1 MSFAPIG
8 SVVFVDDDALVRT
21 ANVQS
26 LQLAGIEVTAFDG
39 PNAALPHLAANFN
52 GVVVTDIRMPHVD
65 GMQFFQMIRE
75 IDPTIPVILITG
87 HGDVPMAVA
96 ALKDGAHDFL
106 AKPFA
111 GDHLI
116 ASVRRALERRQLELD
131 NRHLRTMVETP
142 ADSAFIGQTPAIA
155 RLREAIDQVATADV
169 DVLIEGETGVGKEL
183 VAIMLHRQSARRG
196 HPFITINGGALP
208 PGISADR
215 QLFGDESADAS
226 RDVRRGQIERA
237 HRGTLFID
245 EIDRLD
251 AEQQAKLL
259 RVIEERE
266 VVPLGSG
273 VARQVD
279 VRIVATSRQDLQRAS
294 QSGAFREDLFYAINI
309 VRLRIPPLRERRND
323 IPLLYAHFVDEACT
337 QLRRPPRTLSDSDRR
352 YLLEHDWPGNVREL
366 RSFAFQSVLG
376 LGQGEV
382 PATGNEPVAT
392 LPERV
397 GQFEAMAIR
406 SALEECN
413 GSVPEV
419 LKRLGLP
426 RKTFYDKLR
435 RHSIAIED
443 FRR

>member
-1 MSFAPIG
+1 MSFTPIG
-8 SVVFVDDDALVRT
+8 SVIFVDDDALVRA
-21 ANVQS
+21 ANVQA
-26 LQLAGIEVTAFDG
+26 LQLAGIDVEAFDG
-39 PNAALPHLAANFN
+39 ATAALPHIVPDFN
-52 GVVVTDIRMPHVD
+52 GVVVSDIRMPHID
-65 GMQFFQMIRE
+65 GLQFFRMIHD
-75 IDPTIPVILITG
+75 IDASIPVILITG

-116 ASVRRALERRQLELD
+116 ASIRRALERRQLELD
-131 NRHLRTMVETP
+131 NRHLRAMIDEP
-142 ADSAFIGQTPAIA
+142 ASESAFIGQAPAIV
-155 RLREAIDQVATADV
+155 RLREAIDQVASANV

-183 VAIMLHRQSARRG
+183 VALMLHRKSARRG
-196 HPFITINGGALP
+196 HPFVTINGGALP
-208 PGISADR
+208 GTSADR
-215 QLFGDESADAS
+215 QLFGDESPEAS
-226 RDVRRGQIERA
+226 REARRGQIERA
-237 HRGTLFID
+237 HRGTLFLD

-251 AEQQAKLL
+251 AEQQAAML

-266 VVPLGSG
+266 VTPVGSITP
-273 VARQVD
+273 RQVD
-279 VRIVATSRQDLQRAS
+279 LRVIATARQDLQGAT
-294 QSGAFREDLFYAINI
+294 QSGAFRQDLFYAINI

-337 QLRRPPRTLSDSDRR
+337 QLRRPPSPLSDRDRR

-376 LGQGEV
+376 LNRETSK
-382 PATGNEPVAT
+382 PAQAENIAT

-397 GQFEAMAIR
+397 GQFEALAIR
-406 SALEECN
+406 SALEDCA
-413 GSVPEV
+413 GSVPKALEH
-419 LKRLGLP
+419 LGLP

-435 RHSIAIED
+435 RYGIVIDE

>member
-1 MSFAPIG
+1 MG
-8 SVVFVDDDALVRT
+8 SVIFVDDDALIRT
-21 ANVQS
+21 ANVQA
-26 LQLAGIEVTAFDG
+26 LQLAGIDVTAFEG
-39 PNAALPHLAANFN
+39 AQAALRQIPPDFN
-52 GVVVTDIRMPHVD
+52 GVIVSDIRMPHID
-65 GMQFFQMIRE
+65 GLQFFQMIKE
-75 IDPTIPVILITG
+75 IDPAIPVILITG

-116 ASVRRALERRQLELD
+116 ASVQRALERRQLELD
-131 NRHLRTMVETP
+131 NRRLRAMVEAP
-142 ADSAFIGQTPAIA
+142 VDSAFIGQTPAIV
-155 RLREAIDQVATADV
+155 RLREAIDQVAGADV

-183 VAIMLHRQSARRG
+183 VAMMLHRQSARRG
-196 HPFITINGGALP
+196 QPFVTINGGALP
-208 PGISADR
+208 PGTSADR
-215 QLFGDESADAS
+215 QLFGDESADAG
-226 RDVRRGQIERA
+226 RDARRGQIERA
-237 HRGTLFID
+237 HRGTLFVD

-251 AEQQAKLL
+251 AEQQTKML

-266 VVPLGSG
+266 VLPVGS
-273 VARQVD
+273 VIPRQVD
-279 VRIVATSRQDLQRAS
+279 LRIVATSRQDLQRAS
-294 QSGAFREDLFYAINI
+294 QTGAFREDLFYAINI

-337 QLRRPPRTLSDSDRR
+337 QLRRPAHSLSDRDRR

-376 LGQGEV
+376 LSHGDTNG
-382 PATGNEPVAT
+382 AGAEPVAT

-406 SALEECN
+406 STLEECN
-413 GSVPEV
+413 GSVPEA

-426 RKTFYDKLR
+426 RKTFYDKLH
-435 RHSIAIED
+435 RHNIAIEE

>member
-1 MSFAPIG
+1 MSFTPIG
-8 SVVFVDDDALVRT
+8 SVMFVDDDELIRT
-21 ANVQS
+21 ANVQA
-26 LQLAGIEVTAFDG
+26 LQLAGIEVAAYDG
-39 PNAALPHLAANFN
+39 PTAALPHIPPDFN
-52 GVVVTDIRMPHVD
+52 GVIVSDIRMPHID
-65 GMQFFQMIRE
+65 GLQFFQMIKA
-75 IDPTIPVILITG
+75 IDPSIPVILITG

-116 ASVRRALERRQLELD
+116 ASVQRALERRQLELD
-131 NRHLRTMVETP
+131 NRHLRAMVEAP
-142 ADSAFIGQTPAIA
+142 VDSAFIGQTPAIV
-155 RLREAIDQVATADV
+155 RLREAIDQVSGADV

-183 VAIMLHRQSARRG
+183 VAMMLHRQSDRRG
-196 HPFITINGGALP
+196 QPFVTVNGGALP
-208 PGISADR
+208 PGISGDR
-215 QLFGDESADAS
+215 QLFGDESTDAS
-226 RDVRRGQIERA
+226 RDARRGQIERA
-237 HRGTLFID
+237 HRGTLFLD

-251 AEQQAKLL
+251 AELQAKML

-266 VVPLGSG
+266 VVPVGS
-273 VARQVD
+273 ATPRQVD
-279 VRIVATSRQDLQRAS
+279 LRIVVTSRLDLQRAS

-337 QLRRPPRTLSDSDRR
+337 QFRRPPRSLSDRERR

-366 RSFAFQSVLG
+366 RSFAVQSVLG
-376 LGQGEV
+376 LGASDAN
-382 PATGNEPVAT
+382 ATGAEPVAT

-406 SALEECN
+406 STLEECN
-413 GSVPEV
+413 GSVPEA

-426 RKTFYDKLR
+426 RKTFYDKLH
-435 RHSIAIED
+435 RHGIVIEE